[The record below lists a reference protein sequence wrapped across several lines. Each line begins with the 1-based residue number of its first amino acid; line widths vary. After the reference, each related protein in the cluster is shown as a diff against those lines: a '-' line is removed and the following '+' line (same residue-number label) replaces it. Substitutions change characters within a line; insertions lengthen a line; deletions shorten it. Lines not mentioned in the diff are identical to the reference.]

1 MDDLTYNYI
10 TGTNQLDYVTDA
22 ATGTYS
28 DDISGGQSTGNYTYD
43 LIGNLISDNAEG
55 INNITWN
62 VYGKISSID
71 KVSGPDLT
79 FAYDPMG
86 NRIMKLV
93 DDGSALIY
101 TYYLRDAQGNV
112 LSTYSRIDDATEDII
127 TLSELH
133 IYGSSRLGIMVE
145 ELDMSTTIT
154 SDGHSQRNLGKK
166 RYELNNHLGNV
177 LTVITDRRFGT
188 EQGTTGLI
196 KYYEADVLQAQD
208 YYPFGMLT
216 PGRNWS
222 AGSEYRF
229 GFNGKESD
237 AETYGEGNAYDFG
250 ARIYDARLGRWMK
263 VDPLQFIFPFISPY
277 NFSANSPLI
286 FYDMDGRKIQII
298 GDKDYRKQVK
308 AALKQLAANS
318 NSGREMI
325 KQAIKADQT
334 LVISLYSSERGIEV
348 FNKGGNIAKLNW
360 NPKVADN
367 PLPSKD
373 SDGKNPLESP
383 AAITMAHEL
392 FHFVSWTNNNSTN
405 SFIDENNPL
414 ILVKNEYGQDFYL
427 PNTIPDGEVGA
438 VDFENIVRAEMG
450 YGLRYLYNGMEVF
463 NKEIS
468 KNPKQYDINGIKF
481 QGYYLIDKVNPTD
494 YNKHSKSNTTLN
506 NEELNDFED
515 QFNHKGSNQVLTI
528 EEKE

>member
-1 MDDLTYNYI
+1 MERGGNSATAIDPYDMDELTYNYI

-112 LSTYSRIDDATEDII
+112 LSTYSRIDDASDDII

-145 ELDMSTTIT
+145 DLDMSTTIT
-154 SDGHSQRNLGKK
+154 SDGHSQRILGKK

-177 LTVITDRRFGT
+177 LTVISDRRFGT

-237 AETYGEGNAYDFG
+237 AETYGEGNAYDYGF
-250 ARIYDARLGRWMK
+250 RIYNPRLGRFLS
-263 VDPLQFIFPFISPY
+263 VDPLTPKFPMLTPYQFASNTPIMAIDIDGLEAWIVIKDWTRGDIFHFQQFVQAELERMTAEDIKGQAYDCADFAVHFIVHY
-277 NFSANSPLI
+277 AAENGLPLEFTGVNGNAI
-286 FYDMDGRKIQII
+286 NAQDTRFKDPAQFEKTVNGLTNAESLRNNDMQII
-298 GDKDYRKQVK
+298 EGTPVAGDMT
-308 AALKQLAANS
+308 
-318 NSGREMI
+318 NSGTHI
-325 KQAIKADQT
+325 N
-334 LVISLYSSERGIEV
+334 VIRQEDSDYPTPDGY
-348 FNKGGNIAKLNW
+348 
-360 NPKVADN
+360 
-367 PLPSKD
+367 LPSV
-373 SDGKNPLESP
+373 SGTLP
-383 AAITMAHEL
+383 AVPITKEDRYTYVGPNHDFFRWEEL
-392 FHFVSWTNNNSTN
+392 ANAPIPS
-405 SFIDENNPL
+405 
-414 ILVKNEYGQDFYL
+414 
-427 PNTIPDGEVGA
+427 IPDKIEPA
-438 VDFENIVRAEMG
+438 KRSKIDISI
-450 YGLRYLYNGMEVF
+450 
-463 NKEIS
+463 KE
-468 KNPKQYDINGIKF
+468 PEIN
-481 QGYYLIDKVNPTD
+481 
-494 YNKHSKSNTTLN
+494 H
-506 NEELNDFED
+506 ND
-515 QFNHKGSNQVLTI
+515 
-528 EEKE
+528 